1 MANFAYVS
9 FSGVKSSI
17 RPLINLGSAIAL
29 CLVLAKAAPLSA
41 QNPTGTLVGTLVDEA
56 GQTLIGATVLARPGL
71 QGTSADVDGR
81 WTLTAPDADSLQFSY
96 VGYGTRT
103 IAVGALPADGR
114 VVLGGSQALDEIVVA
129 ARKSGTFTS
138 VLDPRHVETITS
150 HELKKAP
157 CCNLG
162 ESFETNAAV
171 DVSYRDAATGARE
184 MQVLGLRGIYSQ
196 LLIEKRPTLYG
207 LAAPIALDLIAGTWL
222 ESIQI
227 GKGAAS
233 VQTGPNALAGQINTE
248 LVKPSTSDP
257 LFVNLFGAGTG
268 RFEANVHTM
277 HKWDDRQSTGLL
289 LHGSQNLQS
298 MDRDRDGFY
307 EQPGRRTLSGMARHF
322 VSTDKWAG
330 QVNVWG
336 VTDRREGGQTDHA
349 ATDLQGHAHG
359 EERYVI
365 TQANDR
371 VEAFAKTA
379 YLGFARALTSIG
391 VIGGATY
398 HKLDNAYGPTRHLAD
413 QRSGY
418 LSTLYT
424 SYLGN
429 TAHTYTVGGTVQ
441 VDDYDERLSDV
452 TYDRTERVA
461 GAFAEYTYERP
472 LADGPNRRAVGLS
485 VIGGL
490 RVDHHSLGGWQALP
504 RVNVKV
510 SPGGNTALRASVGR
524 AYRSAQVIA
533 ENIRLLPSS
542 RNFLLEEPLRL
553 ETGWNYGLAVT
564 HNIGEPGTERNF
576 RPNAQLGLDLY
587 ATQFD
592 NIATVDQETTLG
604 FTRVAN
610 APAPARTY
618 SALASLNLELL
629 QGFGVKLAYKYVD
642 SRQTYL
648 DGVERQV
655 PYVAHFRGL
664 LASDYETP
672 SKRWRFNGNVQWVG
686 PQRLPGQ
693 DAFVAVDV
701 APAQPLVFTSPSFV
715 LVNVQATYVFNDFLE
730 VYAGAENLTDY
741 RQRHAILGAE
751 NPAQAVY
758 FDASRVYAPL
768 VGRMPYAGLRYT
780 LNKD

>member
-1 MANFAYVS
+1 MALPA
-9 FSGVKSSI
+9 
-17 RPLINLGSAIAL
+17 RSAQCGLTFFHSRWLAL
-29 CLVLAKAAPLSA
+29 SVLLWLVLAKAAPLHA
-41 QNPTGTLVGTLVDEA
+41 QDPVTSLSGVLVDEA
-56 GQTLIGATVLARPGL
+56 GQTLVGATVLAKPGL

-81 WTLTAPDADSLQFSY
+81 WTLNAPDADSLQFSY
-96 VGYGTRT
+96 VGYGTLT
-103 IAVGALPADGR
+103 IAVTALPADGQI
-114 VVLGGSQALDEIVVA
+114 VLGGSQALGEIVVA
-129 ARKSGTFTS
+129 ARVSGTFTS
-138 VLDPRHVETITS
+138 TLDPRHVETITS

-196 LLIEKRPTLYG
+196 LLVEKRPTLYG

-233 VQTGPNALAGQINTE
+233 VQTGPNALAGQVNTE

-257 LFVNLFGAGTG
+257 LFVNLFAAGTG
-268 RFEANVHTM
+268 RFEANVHTAK
-277 HKWDDRQSTGLL
+277 KWNDQQESGLL
-289 LHGSQNLQS
+289 LHGSQNLQN

-307 EQPGRRTLSGMARHF
+307 EQPGRTTLSGMARHF

-336 VTDRREGGQTDHA
+336 VTDRREGGQTDHMA
-349 ATDLQGHAHG
+349 SDLPGHNHG
-359 EERYVI
+359 EERYMI

-379 YLGFARALTSIG
+379 YLGFDRALTSIG

-398 HKLDNAYGPTRHLAD
+398 HKLDNAYGPTLHRAD

-441 VDDYDERLSDV
+441 YDDYRERLATTD
-452 TYDRTERVA
+452 YDRTERVA
-461 GAFAEYTYERP
+461 GAFGEYTYDRP
-472 LADGPNRRAVGLS
+472 AVDGGVGLS

-510 SPGGNTALRASVGR
+510 SPTAQTAFRASAGR

-542 RNFLLEEPLRL
+542 RKFFIEEPLRL
-553 ETGWNYGLAVT
+553 ETGWNYGIAVT

-576 RPNAQLGLDLY
+576 QPNAQLGLDLY
-587 ATQFD
+587 ATVFD
-592 NIATVDQETTLG
+592 NIVTVDQETTTAL
-604 FTRVAN
+604 TRVTN
-610 APAPARTY
+610 AVGAARTY
-618 SALASLNLELL
+618 ALMASVNLELL
-629 QGFGVKLAYKYVD
+629 PGFGVKLAYKHVD

-648 DGVERQV
+648 NGVQLAV
-655 PYVAHFRGL
+655 PYVAKFRGL
-664 LASDYETP
+664 LATDYETP
-672 SKRWRFNGNVQWVG
+672 DKRWRFNANVQWVG
-686 PQRLPGQ
+686 PQRLPGKS
-693 DAFVAVDV
+693 AFAENAVEV
-701 APAQPLVFTSPSFV
+701 SQPLIFEAPSFA

-741 RQRHAILGAE
+741 RQRNAILGAE
-751 NPAQAVY
+751 NPNQGY
-758 FDASRVYAPL
+758 FDASRVYAPM

>member
-1 MANFAYVS
+1 MAQPACSAQRGLTS
-9 FSGVKSSI
+9 FHSRWLSLPV
-17 RPLINLGSAIAL
+17 LLW
-29 CLVLAKAAPLSA
+29 LVLAQAAALTAQTPASSLS
-41 QNPTGTLVGTLVDEA
+41 GTLVDEA
-56 GQTLIGATVLARPGL
+56 GQTLIGATVLAKPGL
-71 QGTSADVDGR
+71 QGTSADADGR
-81 WTLTAPDADSLQFSY
+81 WMLLAPDADSLQFSY

-103 IAVGALPADGR
+103 IAVAALPPDGQ

-129 ARKSGTFTS
+129 ARQSGTFTS
-138 VLDPRHVETITS
+138 TLDPRHVETITS

-196 LLIEKRPTLYG
+196 LLVEKRPTLYG

-233 VQTGPNALAGQINTE
+233 VQTGPNALAGQVNTE
-248 LVKPSTSDP
+248 LVKPTTGDP
-257 LFVNLFGAGTG
+257 LFVNVFAAGTG
-268 RFEANVHTM
+268 RFEANVHTAK
-277 HKWDDRQSTGLL
+277 KWNDQQSTGLL
-289 LHGSQNLQS
+289 LHGSRNLQS

-307 EQPGRRTLSGMARHF
+307 EQPGRTTLSGVARHF

-336 VTDRREGGQTDHA
+336 VTDRREGGQTDHMA
-349 ATDLQGHAHG
+349 SDLPGHNHG
-359 EERYVI
+359 TERYTI

-379 YLGFARALTSIG
+379 YLGFARPLTSIG

-398 HKLDNAYGPTRHLAD
+398 HKLDNAYGPTQHQAQ

-441 VDDYDERLSDV
+441 FDDYDETLAR
-452 TYDRTERVA
+452 TAYDRTERVA
-461 GAFAEYTYERP
+461 GAFAEYTYDKP
-472 LADGPNRRAVGLS
+472 AVAGAMGLS

-504 RVNVKV
+504 RVNVKL
-510 SPGGNTALRASVGR
+510 SPTDKTAIRASVGR

-533 ENIRLLPSS
+533 ENLRLLPSNRKFS
-542 RNFLLEEPLRL
+542 LEEPLRL
-553 ETGWNYGLAVT
+553 ETGWNYGLALT
-564 HNIGEPGTERNF
+564 HNLGEPGTERNF
-576 RPNAQLGLDLY
+576 KRNAQLGLDLY

-592 NIATVDQETTLG
+592 NIVTVDQETTIG

-629 QGFGVKLAYKYVD
+629 PGFGVKLAYKYVD

-648 DGVERQV
+648 DGVARQV
-655 PYVAHFRGL
+655 PYVARFRGL
-664 LASDYETP
+664 LATDYETAD
-672 SKRWRFNGNVQWVG
+672 KRWRFNGNVQWVG
-686 PQRLPGQ
+686 PQRLPGET
-693 DAFVAVDV
+693 AFSQTEITVS
-701 APAQPLVFTSPSFV
+701 QPLHFASPSFA
-715 LVNVQATYVFNDFLE
+715 LANVQATYVFSDFLE

-741 RQRHAILGAE
+741 RQRQAILGAE
-751 NPAQAVY
+751 NPDQGY
-758 FDASRVYAPL
+758 FDASRVYAPM
-768 VGRMPYAGLRYT
+768 VGRMPYVGLRYT